1 LLWLSVWSSGK
12 HFWTPLIGS
21 YTHMH
26 IEATFGLRPVFH
38 FDAVEDDQAATRRH
52 GLVLVKK
59 GHGLA

>member
-1 LLWLSVWSSGK
+1 
-12 HFWTPLIGS
+12 
-21 YTHMH
+21 MH